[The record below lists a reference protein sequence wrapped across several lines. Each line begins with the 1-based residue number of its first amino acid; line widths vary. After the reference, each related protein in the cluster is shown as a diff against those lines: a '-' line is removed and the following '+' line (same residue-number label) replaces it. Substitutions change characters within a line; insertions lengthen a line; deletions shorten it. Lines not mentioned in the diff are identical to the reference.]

1 MSRTDGLKQ
10 KYELSEEEKHFT
22 ARERFEYAL
31 NRLHNQRIS
40 ILSAMNMLEQQIEY
54 TDHAIALLESIKLKS
69 KTEASGAAENE
80 DVPTD

>member
-22 ARERFEYAL
+22 ALERFEHAL

-69 KTEASGAAENE
+69 KAGAPGAAIHEE
-80 DVPTD
+80 LPGD

>member
-10 KYELSEEEKHFT
+10 KYELSDEEKHFT
-22 ARERFEYAL
+22 ASERFEYAL

-69 KTEASGAAENE
+69 KAEALGAAKNE
-80 DVPTD
+80 DVPVR